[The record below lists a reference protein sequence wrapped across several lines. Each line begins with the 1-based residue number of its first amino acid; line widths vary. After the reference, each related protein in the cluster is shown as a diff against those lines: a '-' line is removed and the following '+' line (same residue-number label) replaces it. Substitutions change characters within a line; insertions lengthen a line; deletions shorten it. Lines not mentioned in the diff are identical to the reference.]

1 MEVLKVNLVIKIQF
15 CELDN
20 LNNRVGLKEIYGYF
34 IVRGRDRK
42 FWIVIK
48 DVILCWVEL
57 KKEFLSSFFLFKREL
72 YF

>member
-48 DVILCWVEL
+48 DVIFVLGGI
-57 KKEFLSSFFLFKREL
+57 KKRIFKQFFFV
-72 YF
+72 